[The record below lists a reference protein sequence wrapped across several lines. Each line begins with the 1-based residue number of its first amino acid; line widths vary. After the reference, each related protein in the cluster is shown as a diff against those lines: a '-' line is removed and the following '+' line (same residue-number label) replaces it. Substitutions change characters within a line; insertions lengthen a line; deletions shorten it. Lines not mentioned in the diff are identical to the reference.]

1 MINKQTLRSLPEIEL
16 PYEYIT
22 HKEAPSEFYTAIPY
36 GKKYLAWFTYIG
48 DKNVC
53 LTMEINI
60 RNLSVYNLCKW
71 PELCSFNSE
80 LSYGTIFYGTIQI
93 NPNKCRNFII
103 ENILYYKGKKID
115 NVNFVDKLELFNEI
129 FKNDICNTVYI
140 KNQMTFFLPIMHTNK
155 EKFEKMMW
163 NAKYNVY
170 CVQMRALSGETV
182 NVNYINKNK
191 KMIFIARPQIKSDI
205 YELYVENNSNSNS
218 KEEYYGIAYIDSYK
232 TSIMMNNV
240 FRNIKENKDL
250 DKIEESD
257 SEEEFEDISL
267 DKYIIK
273 KEAKILCEYNQILR
287 SWVPIKELV

>member
-1 MINKQTLRSLPEIEL
+1 
-16 PYEYIT
+16 
-22 HKEAPSEFYTAIPY
+22 
-36 GKKYLAWFTYIG
+36 
-48 DKNVC
+48 
-53 LTMEINI
+53 
-60 RNLSVYNLCKW
+60 
-71 PELCSFNSE
+71 
-80 LSYGTIFYGTIQI
+80 
-93 NPNKCRNFII
+93 
-103 ENILYYKGKKID
+103 
-115 NVNFVDKLELFNEI
+115 
-129 FKNDICNTVYI
+129 
-140 KNQMTFFLPIMHTNK
+140 
-155 EKFEKMMW
+155 MW

-191 KMIFIARPQIKSDI
+191 KMIFIARPQIKSDV

-273 KEAKILCEYNQILR
+273 KEAKILCEYNQTLR
-287 SWVPIKELV
+287 GWVPIKELV